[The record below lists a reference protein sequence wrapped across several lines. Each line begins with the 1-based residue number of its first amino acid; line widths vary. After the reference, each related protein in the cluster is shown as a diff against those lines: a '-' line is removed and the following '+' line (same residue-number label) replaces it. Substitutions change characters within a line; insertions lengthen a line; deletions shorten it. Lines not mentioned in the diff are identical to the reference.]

1 VSENN
6 ESETKEAVHKN
17 YRAEVVGS
25 PSVGRGVLDWI
36 GLDWTGLDWTGLDTM
51 RQPSIR
57 HGNLD
62 VPSYRHLCISINITL
77 VLWMSLSCYIPHAI
91 VHLLAHPAEQTAM
104 VN

>member
-36 GLDWTGLDWTGLDTM
+36 GLDWTGLDWTGLDWTGLDWTGLDWTGLDWTGLDWTPCASQAFAM
-51 RQPSIR
+51 EILTFQAIDIFAFPS
-57 HGNLD
+57 
-62 VPSYRHLCISINITL
+62 TL
-77 VLWMSLSCYIPHAI
+77 H
-91 VHLLAHPAEQTAM
+91 
-104 VN
+104 

>member
-36 GLDWTGLDWTGLDTM
+36 GLDWTGLDWTPCASQAFAMEILTFQAIDIFAF
-51 RQPSIR
+51 PS
-57 HGNLD
+57 
-62 VPSYRHLCISINITL
+62 TL
-77 VLWMSLSCYIPHAI
+77 H
-91 VHLLAHPAEQTAM
+91 
-104 VN
+104 